1 MSSSVCLVQDKL
13 FGFSVSSI
21 GIGLEWFWI
30 IHWTAQLFI
39 YHNIHMSFRPWFMT
53 WPLAVWHTQ
62 HLQCTLCTW
71 INMVFVHMFAIEPLK
86 TIMQIAFWHQ
96 QYSHKG
102 LDKSIEESSKY
113 WICLKCMSHKAR
125 YVLWIPILTVTW
137 INIDYDMTASY
148 ITLRFYQK
156 YLAFAPIWDLGLSLS
171 FIFTVYEKH
180 NTTIIHMKIPIIK
193 LSSTIIRQRWSP
205 TIV

>member
-1 MSSSVCLVQDKL
+1 M
-13 FGFSVSSI
+13 FGFFYWNLI
-21 GIGLEWFWI
+21 GEWFRKYSLNCSNFHLSWYSYLPS
-30 IHWTAQLFI
+30 W
-39 YHNIHMSFRPWFMT
+39 RPWFIT
-53 WPLAVWHTQ
+53 WQSGTTFTN
-62 HLQCTLCTW
+62 LQCTLCTW

-148 ITLRFYQK
+148 IALRFYQK
-156 YLAFAPIWDLGLSLS
+156 YLVFAPIWDLGLSLS